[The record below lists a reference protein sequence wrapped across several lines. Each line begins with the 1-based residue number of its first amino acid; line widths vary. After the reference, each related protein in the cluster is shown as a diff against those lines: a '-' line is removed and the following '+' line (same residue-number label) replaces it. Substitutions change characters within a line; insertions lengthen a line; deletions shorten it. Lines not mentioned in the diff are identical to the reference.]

1 MSTQP
6 QTATDDAAKARAL
19 GNELYRAG
27 KLLQAEKAY
36 KTAASLAPHDPSPV
50 SNLSAVRYE
59 MGDYKGAIAH
69 IRDAIS
75 LTVPE
80 TDNSAKN
87 DKLYSRLVKCFLY
100 LHDVDSAE
108 DAVSSIGDAHLR
120 AELDQAVGSMKALL
134 AEAPDESVLRR
145 QLLDRIPRYKPCP
158 QDIAEY
164 FCVGHD
170 QLEMLTE
177 PLGMTG
183 DTRPDISILFA
194 GFGDGRNL
202 FSALI
207 TIACM
212 DGESRLSSLSK
223 LHFTVLDLK
232 VAALARL
239 LIFFNMMER
248 VDPAVPDDVS
258 DYPTVR
264 RGQAPSNIR
273 ELIKRLEG
281 IAAPLQFV
289 YIRDHD
295 REPLLRVLRQW
306 QQPWDGFS
314 KIADVRRLIEQ
325 NLRKADMRAASLI
338 GEVPEF
344 GPREEREDFRRF
356 HTLLPPMADVKRCEP
371 SLVEL
376 LAKYRSSGKGKKLYQ
391 YIDAHWR
398 FNNTLVDYDFA
409 NRRREQGNDVP
420 GPFDFHPLE
429 VIESMRGPGSTDKA
443 DISCIQKLAEVF
455 RVFNFSILML
465 DPGKRLVVE
474 VIAGEMADIMDRMRY
489 NLLDHRMS
497 PPENSRIPDP
507 TLFPRTFDY
516 IHMSNIPDYIGG
528 HLTSFLT
535 GRPLLKEDQP
545 SSLRFTNLLNPP
557 EFENHEAFR
566 SEYLLMYNME
576 RIRQHFLL
584 TQRPG
589 EFTEE
594 ASPPTI
600 SPLHSFV
607 FEQYT
612 VWDSVPRSVMPF
624 QKLLS
629 KAGFEKWVYG
639 HLLKIC
645 LPHPRPVFSDSPVYA
660 PLNLTA
666 LIHLVVGMFEVG
678 YPAHW
683 LVRIL
688 SCICT
693 GVITTSA
700 RPPERR
706 VYTPAQVDA
715 FTTLVSIWRRLL
727 PFGIDSSLSASLV
740 SLETIHLYSIAFPP
754 FPAISDHRPQSIL
767 VFWNTEVGDA
777 AQRLDSLYDLLDG
790 SGGDDSKSARNIR
803 EKGVVCVTT
812 FRFTTASRTAEFWMR
827 ADKMEQM
834 MAGKWRAFLWR
845 TDEWEAS
852 TRGVDVSRGVT
863 KGKKWTT
870 DALLG
875 AKPEGS

>member
-1 MSTQP
+1 
-6 QTATDDAAKARAL
+6 
-19 GNELYRAG
+19 
-27 KLLQAEKAY
+27 
-36 KTAASLAPHDPSPV
+36 
-50 SNLSAVRYE
+50 
-59 MGDYKGAIAH
+59 
-69 IRDAIS
+69 
-75 LTVPE
+75 
-80 TDNSAKN
+80 
-87 DKLYSRLVKCFLY
+87 
-100 LHDVDSAE
+100 
-108 DAVSSIGDAHLR
+108 
-120 AELDQAVGSMKALL
+120 
-134 AEAPDESVLRR
+134 
-145 QLLDRIPRYKPCP
+145 
-158 QDIAEY
+158 
-164 FCVGHD
+164 
-170 QLEMLTE
+170 
-177 PLGMTG
+177 
-183 DTRPDISILFA
+183 
-194 GFGDGRNL
+194 
-202 FSALI
+202 
-207 TIACM
+207 
-212 DGESRLSSLSK
+212 
-223 LHFTVLDLK
+223 
-232 VAALARL
+232 
-239 LIFFNMMER
+239 
-248 VDPAVPDDVS
+248 
-258 DYPTVR
+258 
-264 RGQAPSNIR
+264 
-273 ELIKRLEG
+273 
-281 IAAPLQFV
+281 
-289 YIRDHD
+289 HD

-325 NLRKADMRAASLI
+325 NLRKADMRVASVMGRVPEPAASLMDQ
-338 GEVPEF
+338 VPEP
-344 GPREEREDFRRF
+344 GPKEEREDFRRF
-356 HTLLPPMADVKRCEP
+356 QTLLPPMADVKRCEP

-391 YIDAHWR
+391 YIDANWR

-409 NRRREQGNDVP
+409 NRRREHGNDLT

-443 DISCIQKLAEVF
+443 DTNCIQQLADVF

-566 SEYLLMYNME
+566 SEYLLMYDME

-645 LPHPRPVFSDSPVYA
+645 LPHPRPVFSDAPVYA

-688 SCICT
+688 SCTCT

-715 FTTLVSIWRRLL
+715 VRPAKEICVQPWVAEFTTLVSIWRRLL

-740 SLETIHLYSIAFPP
+740 PLETIYLYSIAFPP

-767 VFWNTEVGDA
+767 VFWNTEVGDVA
-777 AQRLDSLYDLLDG
+777 ERLDSLYDLLDS
-790 SGGDDSKSARNIR
+790 SGGDNSKSARNIR

-812 FRFTTASRTAEFWMR
+812 FRFTTASRTAGFWMR

-852 TRGVDVSRGVT
+852 TRGVDVSSGVT
-863 KGKKWTT
+863 KGRKWTT
-870 DALLG
+870 DALLET
-875 AKPEGS
+875 KPEGS

>member
-1 MSTQP
+1 
-6 QTATDDAAKARAL
+6 
-19 GNELYRAG
+19 
-27 KLLQAEKAY
+27 
-36 KTAASLAPHDPSPV
+36 
-50 SNLSAVRYE
+50 
-59 MGDYKGAIAH
+59 
-69 IRDAIS
+69 
-75 LTVPE
+75 
-80 TDNSAKN
+80 
-87 DKLYSRLVKCFLY
+87 
-100 LHDVDSAE
+100 
-108 DAVSSIGDAHLR
+108 
-120 AELDQAVGSMKALL
+120 
-134 AEAPDESVLRR
+134 
-145 QLLDRIPRYKPCP
+145 
-158 QDIAEY
+158 
-164 FCVGHD
+164 
-170 QLEMLTE
+170 
-177 PLGMTG
+177 
-183 DTRPDISILFA
+183 
-194 GFGDGRNL
+194 
-202 FSALI
+202 
-207 TIACM
+207 
-212 DGESRLSSLSK
+212 
-223 LHFTVLDLK
+223 
-232 VAALARL
+232 
-239 LIFFNMMER
+239 
-248 VDPAVPDDVS
+248 
-258 DYPTVR
+258 
-264 RGQAPSNIR
+264 
-273 ELIKRLEG
+273 
-281 IAAPLQFV
+281 
-289 YIRDHD
+289 
-295 REPLLRVLRQW
+295 
-306 QQPWDGFS
+306 
-314 KIADVRRLIEQ
+314 
-325 NLRKADMRAASLI
+325 
-338 GEVPEF
+338 
-344 GPREEREDFRRF
+344 
-356 HTLLPPMADVKRCEP
+356 
-371 SLVEL
+371 
-376 LAKYRSSGKGKKLYQ
+376 
-391 YIDAHWR
+391 
-398 FNNTLVDYDFA
+398 
-409 NRRREQGNDVP
+409 
-420 GPFDFHPLE
+420 
-429 VIESMRGPGSTDKA
+429 
-443 DISCIQKLAEVF
+443 
-455 RVFNFSILML
+455 
-465 DPGKRLVVE
+465 
-474 VIAGEMADIMDRMRY
+474 MDRMRY

-497 PPENSRIPDP
+497 PPKNSRTPDP

-566 SEYLLMYNME
+566 SEYLLMYDME

-715 FTTLVSIWRRLL
+715 VRAPKDVYVQPWVAEFTTLVSIWRRLL

-740 SLETIHLYSIAFPP
+740 PLETIHQYSIAFPP
-754 FPAISDHRPQSIL
+754 FPAINDHRPQAIL
-767 VFWNTEVGDA
+767 VFWNTEVGDV
-777 AQRLDSLYDLLDG
+777 AQRLDSLYDLLDS
-790 SGGDDSKSARNIR
+790 SGGDNSKSARNIG

-834 MAGKWRAFLWR
+834 MVGKWRAYLWR

-852 TRGVDVSRGVT
+852 TPGVDVSSGVT

-870 DALLG
+870 DSLLE